1 MTPYHWIAL
10 VAAGAGLSACSET
23 ERSDEVLFSVAVT
36 DLPATINNKLAQGHG
51 LEDTLELRLRGEV
64 FDPPHI
70 SEIVAHGTV
79 DRSTALSAS
88 DADLWAFKTFNQA
101 WIIETFAASDTAEI
115 RDFLSDPNVRAGSRA
130 LYQRIERQDV
140 FAVAEYQADSSDYR
154 LVFLNHYEEP
164 RRGKAN
170 VYVLEHGEWKR
181 TNRLSRDSTL
191 WLALLAFRRGS
202 VTQR

>member
-1 MTPYHWIAL
+1 MGSLRRIVPIAL
-10 VAAGAGLSACSET
+10 GIAAAGCGGGGA
-23 ERSDEVLFSVAVT
+23 DVLFSVAVA
-36 DLPATINNKLAQGHG
+36 DLPRTTNNRLARGHTTD
-51 LEDTLELRLRGEV
+51 DTLKLRLPGVV
-64 FDPPHI
+64 FDPPRPTPPV
-70 SEIVAHGTV
+70 SRDGV

-88 DADLWAFKTFNQA
+88 DADLWAFKTFNEA
-101 WIIETFAASDTAEI
+101 WIIETFAVADTAEI

-140 FAVAEYQADSSDYR
+140 YAVAEYQADSSDYR

-181 TNRLSRDSTL
+181 TNRLSRDATL
-191 WLALLAFRRGS
+191 SLALLAFQRGS
-202 VTQR
+202 VMQR